1 MSCNQVNQTGTIQ
14 PGGRTRRRRLAVVAL
29 ALLVTACGHRPAAV
43 VAAPVDEAALESAWG
58 ATLTDLRAQLENGR
72 YDAADSDLANFA
84 QRYAG
89 TPQASQALFWRAV
102 VALDPANRTATPRDA
117 MVAVDAYL
125 AGGRSQP
132 LYDAALVLRRTATTL
147 ETLRRPV
154 VVAAP
159 PAPPADSSDRIKA
172 AEEIQRLR
180 AELEKT
186 QAELDRIKKRIRP

>member
-1 MSCNQVNQTGTIQ
+1 MSVPAAADAGA
-14 PGGRTRRRRLAVVAL
+14 RRLPRLRALGRLAVVAV
-29 ALLVTACGHRPAAV
+29 ALVASACAHPAAV
-43 VAAPVDEAALESAWG
+43 VGATPVDEAALESAWG
-58 ATLTDLRAQLENGR
+58 ATLTDLRTHLETGR
-72 YDAADSDLANFA
+72 YDAADSDLATFA
-84 QRYAG
+84 QHYAG
-89 TPQASQALFWRAV
+89 TPQAGQALFWRAV
-102 VALDPANRTATPRDA
+102 VALDPENRTSTPREA
-117 MVAVDAYL
+117 LVAIDAYL

-159 PAPPADSSDRIKA
+159 PAPPADSTERLKA
-172 AEEIQRLR
+172 AEEIQRLK